1 MLKPILDALV
11 AFLDMVF
18 PFEVG
23 TSEFY
28 ILLGCAVGG
37 MLIIARLLS
46 GVFGSKKGIV
56 ISVFAVA
63 IPLLLAAVGYVAIE
77 LYALPEIKA
86 AWAEQYLPWATF
98 GVVFVLAG
106 MYASAKVWD
115 LSKVSTM
122 ITLVLAG
129 LAGMCL
135 QYAAQMVMGV
145 VDAGETQVEKRD
157 RVLDESLDGAN

>member
-1 MLKPILDALV
+1 MLEPILDALV

-18 PFEVG
+18 PFEAG
-23 TSEFY
+23 MSEFY
-28 ILLGCAVGG
+28 ILLGCALGG

-46 GVFGSKKGIV
+46 GVFGGSKGIV
-56 ISVFAVA
+56 VTAFAVA
-63 IPLLLAAVGYVAIE
+63 IPLLLAALGYVAIE
-77 LYALPEIKA
+77 LYALPEIQA
-86 AWAEQYLPWATF
+86 DWGEQWLPWTTF
-98 GVVFVLAG
+98 GIVFVLAG
-106 MYASAKVWD
+106 MYASAKLWD

-122 ITLVLAG
+122 IALLMAG

-157 RVLDESLDGAN
+157 RVLDESIE